1 MTNTA
6 NQAEARHLT
15 NEELAGVLK
24 MFREMRQWSQE
35 QLAEIA
41 RVSARTVQR
50 VEEGTPSSLDT
61 RRALAGA
68 LGFEDIDAFNKPYV
82 IPTSEQMAAE
92 KARFEKERVTLKAEK
107 LSTGK
112 QLGKLVE
119 LGSGLQIV
127 DAVEMSSKAE
137 EVFAHLTDYCTEY
150 ADCDELYSATD
161 KLGVYVELD
170 ELLATLDAEGV
181 SLVGANREVMV
192 KLQGSDSPWKDTIV
206 YVVAFAKGQEAETL
220 AVPRDVS
227 FKF

>member
-6 NQAEARHLT
+6 NQAEHRYLT
-15 NEELAGVLK
+15 NEELAGVVK
-24 MFREMRQWSQE
+24 MFREIHHWSQE

-50 VEEGTPSSLDT
+50 IEEGQPSSLDT

-68 LGFEDIDAFNKPYV
+68 FGFEDIDGLNKPYA
-82 IPTSEQMAAE
+82 IPTKEQQEAE
-92 KARFEKERVTLKAEK
+92 KARFEKERVSLKAEK

-161 KLGVYVELD
+161 KLSVYAELD
-170 ELLATLDAEGV
+170 ELVATLDAEGV
-181 SLVGANREVMV
+181 SLVGASREVMLKV
-192 KLQGSDSPWKDTIV
+192 QGSDSPWKVTIV

-220 AVPRDVS
+220 AVPREAN
-227 FKF
+227 FKL